1 MNGREAAVRAL
12 LAWEKRSAWS
22 DAFLD
27 GLFRREKLPE
37 RERALAQRICCGV
50 LQNCTALDWY
60 LRPYVRGE
68 LQPAVRSILRCA
80 AYQLAFMDRI
90 PPSAA
95 VDSAVELTK
104 MLANPAAARW

>member
-68 LQPAVRSILRCA
+68 L
-80 AYQLAFMDRI
+80 
-90 PPSAA
+90 
-95 VDSAVELTK
+95 
-104 MLANPAAARW
+104 